1 MQNGQVQ
8 LTTLQD
14 YKNERTIKYRA
25 HQKYAY
31 GERSNK
37 HPHGKLLRLQV
48 KLNNGLGLSSIEG
61 KSAITDQERPYEIAI
76 FDKTGLFTQEYTD
89 DCDADDIVIGYC
101 DVDKV
106 MHYLNKI
113 STIII

>member
-1 MQNGQVQ
+1 MKD
-8 LTTLQD
+8 LLSIERI
-14 YKNERTIKYRA
+14 KNTPMVKEVTNI
-25 HQKYAY
+25 
-31 GERSNK
+31 
-37 HPHGKLLRLQV
+37 PHGKLNRLQV
-48 KLNNGLGLSSIEG
+48 KFNNGLGLSIIEG